1 MQQAKIKNKNK
12 SKASGQVSILVSIL
26 LTSRMT
32 ISRSPQ
38 GPGGWRDLILAQGKT
53 EYLLQGRLQLQGRL
67 LLSPDTRAE

>member
-53 EYLLQGRLQLQGRL
+53 DRLLQGRL
-67 LLSPDTRAE
+67 LLSPDTRAEQNG

>member
-12 SKASGQVSILVSIL
+12 SKASGQVSIL

-32 ISRSPQ
+32 ISRSLKVL
-38 GPGGWRDLILAQGKT
+38 GSWRDLILAQGKT

>member
-12 SKASGQVSILVSIL
+12 SKASGQVSIL

-53 EYLLQGRLQLQGRL
+53 DRLLQGRL

>member
-12 SKASGQVSILVSIL
+12 SKASGQVSIL

-32 ISRSPQ
+32 ISRSLKVLV
-38 GPGGWRDLILAQGKT
+38 GWRDLILAQGKT